1 MQKRTEELKSK
12 RDRLKELMSPCNTS
26 SKYAVSS
33 SSSSSSLL
41 SKRFD
46 QTNIEVKA
54 SKTGMEI
61 TFSTVLKTGL
71 PLSTVLNVLDLEG
84 MSVKSCI
91 SAPAH
96 QKMVHIIQ
104 IDQVIK
110 ESL

>member
-26 SKYAVSS
+26 SK
-33 SSSSSSLL
+33 
-41 SKRFD
+41 RFD

-61 TFSTVLKTGL
+61 TFSTVLKSGL

-91 SAPAH
+91 SAPSH
-96 QKMVHIIQ
+96 QKMIHIIQ

-110 ESL
+110 ENF